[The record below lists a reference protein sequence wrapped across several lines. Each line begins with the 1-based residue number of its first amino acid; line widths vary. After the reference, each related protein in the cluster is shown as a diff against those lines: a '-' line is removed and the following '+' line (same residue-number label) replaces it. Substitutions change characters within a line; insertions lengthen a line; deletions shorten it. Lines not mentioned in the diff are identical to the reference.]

1 MKGKDYGKAHVR
13 RHWLNLTNS
22 NFSKLFNQ
30 HHAPCRSSISSCF
43 QNWKQTLRTPKLT
56 SLTFAVEDKECFEKS
71 SKSNCPFCKHTLSR
85 TFFVLKSFKSH
96 LLFSCIRM
104 ITYFTPWIH
113 KKSLR
118 TWHLHPGTL
127 KSYSWQQIQ
136 AAIQRFCQ
144 YLLWMDGIHYLESSE
159 MQFTPTCHCSRHIR
173 KLSFLWLITSTCTIH
188 PTCSS

>member
-56 SLTFAVEDKECFEKS
+56 SLTFAVEDKVCFEKS

-113 KKSLR
+113 KKSLMEELG
-118 TWHLHPGTL
+118 THTLEPWKVTPGSKFRL
-127 KSYSWQQIQ
+127 QSKDFANI
-136 AAIQRFCQ
+136 FCGWMAYIIWKALRCSLLQ
-144 YLLWMDGIHYLESSE
+144 HVTAVGTFVNYLSCDL
-159 MQFTPTCHCSRHIR
+159 
-173 KLSFLWLITSTCTIH
+173 
-188 PTCSS
+188 